1 MTTTADILKLAE
13 EYADAE
19 CQATR
24 RSHVDPSIE
33 HDALRTAVE
42 SLVAERDAL
51 KADAAGERGVFGRW
65 IIESLPTLAT
75 LMNEDS
81 EDGGEYLRMFIDRGQ
96 RLADAALRGQP

>member
-1 MTTTADILKLAE
+1 MVSRMTTTADILKLAE

-33 HDALRTAVE
+33 RDALRTAVE

-51 KADAAGERGVFGRW
+51 RDSLKWAMSEGRLTYRARTKHNGDYCDAVDAA
-65 IIESLPTLAT
+65 
-75 LMNEDS
+75 N
-81 EDGGEYLRMFIDRGQ
+81 
-96 RLADAALRGQP
+96 AALRGQP